1 MEEQHHD
8 RAAPLRWIPTDV
20 SRGPQADRKLL
31 DSTAEAN
38 AQQPRHGDAG
48 AGLAPSTSVSVCMRE
63 CVSSAQAKDSACFS
77 VSEDVWLAYQWLQ
90 SDLVP
95 LNMPRFGP
103 AGPSGC
109 ALMPLPQ
116 PCIFG

>member
-48 AGLAPSTSVSVCMRE
+48 AGLARRPVSVCV
-63 CVSSAQAKDSACFS
+63 CVSVC
-77 VSEDVWLAYQWLQ
+77 LQ
-90 SDLVP
+90 HKRKIQRASQSLR
-95 LNMPRFGP
+95 M
-103 AGPSGC
+103 SG
-109 ALMPLPQ
+109 LPTSGYSQ
-116 PCIFG
+116 IWCR